1 MTAFRT
7 LVALLLVAQPLVA
20 QQQKPEPKPRQRVP
34 TKPVLRVW
42 EVGAVLGLTA
52 GAMVIDKRVR
62 DALNRDTA
70 QLPSILVR
78 FGDAEGNPVYV
89 FPILLG
95 GTLAGRALGS
105 KVLEGVSWRAFESV
119 VIASGTTLI
128 LKSAIGR
135 RRPNVDPHTPFSFR
149 PFTFHGNSLPSGH
162 TTIAFALATSLS
174 SETKDHWTDALFY
187 GAATLTAY
195 SRVND
200 DKHWLSDLVF
210 GAALGIVSARL
221 VHRWHRP
228 FVIGPRGLAVSLPL

>member
-1 MTAFRT
+1 M
-7 LVALLLVAQPLVA
+7 V
-20 QQQKPEPKPRQRVP
+20 
-34 TKPVLRVW
+34 
-42 EVGAVLGLTA
+42 GLTA
-52 GAMVIDKRVR
+52 GAMLTDQRVR
-62 DALNRDTA
+62 NALSRDTA
-70 QLPSILVR
+70 KLPSILVR

-105 KVLEGVSWRAFESV
+105 KVLEGVSWRAFESTA
-119 VIASGTTLI
+119 IASGATLI

-135 RRPNVDPHTPFSFR
+135 RRPNVAPHTPFSFR
-149 PFTFHGNSLPSGH
+149 PFTLHGNSLPSGH

>member
-1 MTAFRT
+1 MA
-7 LVALLLVAQPLVA
+7 
-20 QQQKPEPKPRQRVP
+20 
-34 TKPVLRVW
+34 
-42 EVGAVLGLTA
+42 GLTA
-52 GAMVIDKRVR
+52 GAMLIDQRVR
-62 DALNRDTA
+62 NALNRDTA
-70 QLPSILVR
+70 KLPSILVR

-105 KVLEGVSWRAFESV
+105 KVVEAVSWRAFEST
-119 VIASGTTLI
+119 AMATGTALI

-135 RRPNVDPHTPFSFR
+135 RRPNVAPHTPFSFR

-174 SETKDHWTDALFY
+174 SETKDHWTDVLFY
-187 GAATLTAY
+187 AGATLTAY
-195 SRVND
+195 SRMND
-200 DKHWLSDLVF
+200 DKHWLSDTVF

-228 FVIGPRGLAVSLPL
+228 LLLTSRGVGMSLAF